1 MQGLCAG
8 YGEIQVLWGIDVMVR
23 RGEITALIGS
33 NGAGKT
39 TLMRALSGLIPI
51 DGPAIISP
59 KARTSPAIAPQQIL
73 AHGIVHV
80 PEGRRL
86 FGAMSVEEN
95 LLMGAYA
102 RRAGRA
108 ELKRDLDRVYATFP
122 KLRERRK
129 QAAATLSGGE
139 QQMCAIGRGLM
150 SAPLLLMIDELSLG
164 LSPLLVEQL
173 VAALRAL
180 NAEGMSILLVEQDVT
195 IALDLC
201 HRAFVMDMGRI
212 VRTGSG
218 SGAVRRSDHPRCLS
232 RRASGMTFVQQN
244 PSIHSIQRGAMI
256 KTVEAPGSGY
266 RFMPGVSQYSCG
278 IAALAG
284 HLPSSACGSQIRCR

>member
-1 MQGLCAG
+1 MSLILELQGLSAG
-8 YGEIQVLWGIDVMVR
+8 YGEIQVLWGIDLTAH

-39 TLMRALSGLIPI
+39 TLMRALSGLIPTTGGNYFSEGR
-51 DGPAIISP
+51 DLTGDTA
-59 KARTSPAIAPQQIL
+59 AEIL

-102 RRAGRA
+102 RKARAA

-122 KLRERRK
+122 KLRERRN
-129 QAAATLSGGE
+129 QAAGTLSGGE

-150 SAPLLLMIDELSLG
+150 AAPQLLMIDELSLG

-173 VAALRAL
+173 VASLKEL
-180 NAEGMSILLVEQDVT
+180 NTSGMSILLVEQDVT

-218 SGAVRRSDHPRCLS
+218 TELLADPVVRDAYL
-232 RRASGMTFVQQN
+232 
-244 PSIHSIQRGAMI
+244 
-256 KTVEAPGSGY
+256 
-266 RFMPGVSQYSCG
+266 GVLQE
-278 IAALAG
+278 
-284 HLPSSACGSQIRCR
+284 

>member
-1 MQGLCAG
+1 MADSLILELKGLCAG
-8 YGEIQVLWGIDVMVR
+8 YGEIQVLWGIDLDVR

-39 TLMRALSGLIPI
+39 TLMRALSGLIPTRAG
-51 DGPAIISP
+51 DYFSEGKDLTGDSAAAIL
-59 KARTSPAIAPQQIL
+59 K
-73 AHGIVHV
+73 HGIVHV

-102 RRAGRA
+102 RKAGRG
-108 ELKRDLDRVYATFP
+108 EINRDLDQVYTTFP
-122 KLRERRK
+122 KLRERRR

-180 NAEGMSILLVEQDVT
+180 NATGTSILLVEQDVT
-195 IALDLC
+195 TALDLC

-212 VRTGSG
+212 VRSG
-218 SGAVRRSDHPRCLS
+218 SGPELLADPIVRDAYL
-232 RRASGMTFVQQN
+232 
-244 PSIHSIQRGAMI
+244 
-256 KTVEAPGSGY
+256 
-266 RFMPGVSQYSCG
+266 GVLQE
-278 IAALAG
+278 
-284 HLPSSACGSQIRCR
+284 

>member
-1 MQGLCAG
+1 MRSGMPAMVSSLILELKGLCAG
-8 YGEIQVLWGIDVMVR
+8 YGEIQVLWGIDLDVR

-39 TLMRALSGLIPI
+39 TLMRALSGLIPT
-51 DGPAIISP
+51 
-59 KARTSPAIAPQQIL
+59 TSGYYFSEGKDITGDSAAQIL
-73 AHGIVHV
+73 SHGIVHV

-95 LLMGAYA
+95 LLMGAYS
-102 RRAGRA
+102 RRASRA
-108 ELKRDLDRVYATFP
+108 DIKRDIDRVYATFP
-122 KLRERRK
+122 KLRERRG

-180 NAEGMSILLVEQDVT
+180 NAEGTSILLVEQDVT
-195 IALDLC
+195 TALDLC

-212 VRTGSG
+212 VRAGSG
-218 SGAVRRSDHPRCLS
+218 PELLADPIVRDAYL
-232 RRASGMTFVQQN
+232 
-244 PSIHSIQRGAMI
+244 
-256 KTVEAPGSGY
+256 
-266 RFMPGVSQYSCG
+266 GVLQE
-278 IAALAG
+278 
-284 HLPSSACGSQIRCR
+284 

>member
-1 MQGLCAG
+1 VANSLIIELKGLNAG
-8 YGEIQVLWGIDVMVR
+8 YGEIQVLWGIDLEVR

-39 TLMRALSGLIPI
+39 TLMRALSGLIPTASGNYSSEGR
-51 DGPAIISP
+51 DLTGDTA
-59 KARTSPAIAPQQIL
+59 AEIL

-95 LLMGAYA
+95 LLMGAYLRKA
-102 RRAGRA
+102 RGA
-108 ELKRDLDRVYATFP
+108 ELNRDLDRVYATFP
-122 KLRERRK
+122 KLRERRR

-150 SAPLLLMIDELSLG
+150 SAPKLLMIDELSLG

-195 IALDLC
+195 TALDLC

-212 VRTGSG
+212 VRAGSG
-218 SGAVRRSDHPRCLS
+218 PELLADPIVRDAYL
-232 RRASGMTFVQQN
+232 
-244 PSIHSIQRGAMI
+244 
-256 KTVEAPGSGY
+256 
-266 RFMPGVSQYSCG
+266 GVLQE
-278 IAALAG
+278 
-284 HLPSSACGSQIRCR
+284 